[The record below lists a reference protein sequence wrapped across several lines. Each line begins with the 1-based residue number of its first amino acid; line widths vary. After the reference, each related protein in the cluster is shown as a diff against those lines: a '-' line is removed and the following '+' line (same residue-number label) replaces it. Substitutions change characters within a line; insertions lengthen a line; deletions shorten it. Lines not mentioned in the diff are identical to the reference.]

1 MRKLLL
7 FCPVLLLL
15 ALGARSQNPT
25 AAPKKTSNLIT
36 VKGTVRSDNGQPI
49 ANVSVRVKSTN
60 KGTTTDDNGNFT
72 LSVSAQATLEISA
85 INYAAQEVRVGGR
98 ASFTVTL
105 QESNSSLGETVII
118 GYQRVARRKTTA
130 AISSISG
137 KEIENL
143 PSSSFDQLMQG
154 RLSGVNVQNFS
165 GDPGGRPTVSVRGN
179 TLVSRDYDQN
189 TVVNN
194 PLYVVDGVP
203 QPNEEYVGPGAAT
216 GMNFLGGV
224 NPNDIESIDVLK
236 DASAAAIYGSRAAN
250 GVILITTKKGRPGN
264 PRVFVSGYTG
274 VTERPKLREVTLG
287 ALERRQKMA
296 VFQQE
301 LTYAQRQQLPYLLTD
316 SLNPAFNGNTDW
328 QGLFYRTGIITDG
341 DLSMSGGSET
351 SNYRFSTGY
360 YNEEG
365 IIRATGFKRYSLRLN
380 LATKAMRNKLDINP
394 IISFS
399 RTDRSR
405 GNGTDP
411 RDPTN
416 FNPFSLSAG
425 SMPSSLFA
433 LDPNKRQA
441 ILGAY
446 NSSLDK
452 NIGNDLNLN
461 INLGYA
467 FNSHLRLNSLE
478 SYHYTS
484 SRRDFNRTN
493 AMESQQGNYSYTF
506 NDATVDARLSN
517 YLSYVNIFQ
526 KHNLALLVG
535 QDIAYNQY
543 ESTTASGSNGA
554 SDQIQVVN
562 GFRQSTLTAASDYQ
576 AYGLLSYYG
585 QVNYDY
591 DGKYLL
597 SFTARTDASSRF
609 GANSKWGFFPA
620 ASAAWILSDER
631 FMKDSKFT
639 LFKLRASLGT
649 SGSLPGQNYLQYNLY
664 NVNAAAFNGNNY
676 TTASATSYNS
686 ITAITPNFHDGVAQ
700 KNLSWERSMQWNIGA
715 DMEIEQG
722 RFGAQIDFYNRE
734 GSLQLFSVNLPVTT
748 GYDQAL
754 TNSIGV
760 RNAGVELLI
769 KANPLSRS
777 SPVKWFT
784 SFNISYNKNRI
795 MNLPN
800 GGRDLVKDGDRFDKS
815 HILSVGRPINSFY
828 LYKTLG
834 VFASDAD
841 IPVDKFTGAHYH
853 NGNGDYKAGDFYLD
867 DLDHDNF
874 IDVFNSGLNPDK
886 LPIGDP
892 NPKFTGGWTNNI
904 SWKNFTLGI
913 FFSFTFKRDVL
924 NLYKADQF
932 SNSTD
937 GNANTNF
944 AQYSTPNLDKINI
957 WRHPGDQA
965 QYAKYD
971 IGTYLYYYTS
981 AQTMFLTSGD
991 YFRLKSLS
999 LGYLVPDGFLH
1010 KLSLGRV
1017 RIFGVVDNLTKWQS
1031 SRDLP
1036 DAENVNAYGE
1046 YDGAGYPL
1054 PRKFTF
1060 GLDVQF

>member
-1 MRKLLL
+1 MRKLLM
-7 FCPVLLLL
+7 FCPVLLFL
-15 ALGARSQNPT
+15 ALDALSQNPS
-25 AAPKKTSNLIT
+25 AVQGKPSNLIT
-36 VKGTVRSDNGQPI
+36 VKGTIRTDNGQPI
-49 ANVSVRVKSTN
+49 ANVSIRVKSTN

-72 LSVSAQATLEISA
+72 LTVSPQATLEVSA
-85 INYAAQEVRVGGR
+85 INYAAQEVKLAGR
-98 ASFTVTL
+98 TSLALTL
-105 QESNSSLGETVII
+105 LESNSSLGETVII
-118 GYQRVARRKTTA
+118 GYQRITRKKTTA

-179 TLVSRDYDQN
+179 TLISRDYDQN
-189 TVVNN
+189 RVVNN

-203 QPNEEYVGPGAAT
+203 QPNEEYVGPGTST
-216 GMNFLGGV
+216 GMNYLGGV

-250 GVILITTKKGRPGN
+250 GVILITTKKGRSGS
-264 PRVFVSGYTG
+264 PRVFVSGYAG

-296 VFQQE
+296 ILQQE
-301 LTYAQRQQLPYLLTD
+301 LTYIQRQQLPYMLTD

-328 QGLFYRTGIITDG
+328 QGLFYKTGLIRNG

-360 YNEEG
+360 YDEQG
-365 IIRATGFKRYSLRLN
+365 IIRATGFKRYSMRLN
-380 LATKAMRNKLDINP
+380 LLTKALHGRLDINP
-394 IISFS
+394 IISYA
-399 RTDRSR
+399 RTDRAR

-416 FNPFSLSAG
+416 YNPFSLSAG

-433 LDPNKRQA
+433 LDPNKAQA

-446 NSSLDK
+446 NGSLDK
-452 NIGNDLNLN
+452 NIGNNLN
-461 INLGYA
+461 INLNLGYT
-467 FNSHLRLNSLE
+467 FNPHLKLISLE
-478 SYHYTS
+478 SYQYNT

-506 NDATVDARLSN
+506 TDAGIDARLSN
-517 YLSYVNIFQ
+517 YLTYTNQ
-526 KHNLALLVG
+526 LGKNNLSVLVG
-535 QDIAYNQY
+535 QDVQYNQY

-562 GFRQSTLTAASDYQ
+562 GFRQSTLTANSDYQ

-585 QVNYDY
+585 QLAYDY
-591 DGKYLL
+591 DSRYLL
-597 SFTARTDASSRF
+597 SFTARTDGSSRF
-609 GANSKWGFFPA
+609 GANHKWGFFPA
-620 ASAAWILSDER
+620 ASAAWILSDE
-631 FMKDSKFT
+631 KF
-639 LFKLRASLGT
+639 LKNSYFSLLKFRASLGT
-649 SGSLPGQNYLQYNLY
+649 SGSLPSQNYLQYNLY
-664 NVNAAAFNGNNY
+664 NVNAASYIGNDY
-676 TTASATSYNS
+676 TTSSATSYNA
-686 ITAITPNFHDGVAQ
+686 ITAIAPNFHDGVAQ
-700 KNLSWERSMQWNIGA
+700 KNLSWEKSMQWNVGA

-722 RFGAQIDFYNRE
+722 KFGAQIDFYNRE

-748 GYDQAL
+748 GYDVAM

-760 RNAGVELLI
+760 RNAGVELTI
-769 KANPLSRS
+769 KANPLSKS
-777 SPVKWFT
+777 SPVKWFS
-784 SFNISYNKNRI
+784 SFNISYNRNRI

-800 GGRDLVKDGDRFDKS
+800 GGRDLIMDGDRFDKS

-834 VFASDAD
+834 VFSTDAD
-841 IPVDKFTGAHYH
+841 VPVDKYTGAHYH
-853 NGNGDYKAGDFYLD
+853 NGNGDYKAGDFYLA

-874 IDVFNSGLNPDK
+874 IDIFNSGLNPDK
-886 LPIGDP
+886 MPIGDP

-904 SWKNFTLGI
+904 TWKNFVLGI

-937 GNANTNF
+937 GNANANF
-944 AQYSTPNLDKINI
+944 AQYSTPNLDNVNI
-957 WRHPGDQA
+957 WRKPGDKA
-965 QYAKYD
+965 EFAKYD
-971 IGTYLYYYTS
+971 LGTYLYYYTS
-981 AQTMFLTSGD
+981 AQTFFLTPGD
-991 YFRLKSLS
+991 YVRLKSLS
-999 LGYLVPDGFLH
+999 LGYQLPEKVLH
-1010 KLSLGRV
+1010 KLGVGRV
-1017 RIFGVVDNLTKWQS
+1017 KIFGVADNLLKWQAS
-1031 SRDLP
+1031 KDLP

-1054 PRKFTF
+1054 PKKFTF
-1060 GLDVQF
+1060 GLEVQF